1 MYARLRLVVLV
12 VIALLSPS
20 PGTAQEGGG
29 VGNAQNGSTRSVT
42 ATGAGPRLDAIVTG
56 YRVTEQRLDST
67 LSLQRRSSSTSK
79 PVALMIVG
87 GAAIVL
93 GALIGD
99 DVGLLFMI
107 GGAVALLI
115 GLYRY
120 LS

>member
-1 MYARLRLVVLV
+1 MYARLRLILLV
-12 VIALLSPS
+12 VIALASPS
-20 PGTAQEGGG
+20 
-29 VGNAQNGSTRSVT
+29 
-42 ATGAGPRLDAIVTG
+42 TGASQQSNAPAAPAGGPRLDAIVTG
-56 YRVTEQRLDST
+56 FRTTEQRLDNVV
-67 LSLQRRSSSTSK
+67 SLQRRQSQSQ

-120 LS
+120 LQ

>member
-1 MYARLRLVVLV
+1 MYARLRLILLV
-12 VIALLSPS
+12 VIALASPS
-20 PGTAQEGGG
+20 AGAAQQS
-29 VGNAQNGSTRSVT
+29 NAQVAPAG
-42 ATGAGPRLDAIVTG
+42 GPRFDAIVTG
-56 YRVTEQRLDST
+56 FRTTEQRLDNVV
-67 LSLQRRSSSTSK
+67 SLQRRQSQSQ

-115 GLYRY
+115 GLYKY
-120 LS
+120 LQ

>member
-1 MYARLRLVVLV
+1 MYARLRLVILV
-12 VIALLSPS
+12 IIALLSPS
-20 PGTAQEGGG
+20 PGTAQD
-29 VGNAQNGSTRSVT
+29 GNAQNGTTQSVS
-42 ATGAGPRLDAIVTG
+42 APGGPRLDAIVTG

-67 LSLQRRSSSTSK
+67 VALQRRSQTSK
-79 PVALMIVG
+79 SVALMIVG

-120 LS
+120 LQ

>member
-1 MYARLRLVVLV
+1 MYARLCLVVLV

-20 PGTAQEGGG
+20 PGTAQEG
-29 VGNAQNGSTRSVT
+29 VGNAQNGTTQSVSTP
-42 ATGAGPRLDAIVTG
+42 GGGPRLDAIVTG
-56 YRVTEQRLDST
+56 YRVTEQRLDNA